1 MIRLLLFVCLF
12 TCSFAVLSQ
21 STQKSYRIK
30 TGSLFDSETATFKK
44 GLSILV
50 KGNMIEAVKT
60 DSELTDAEKNEY
72 TFIDLSAYTILPGLI
87 DAHTHLLSESKLYPG
102 STDPALSYL
111 RDVNLRTDALRALYG
126 AARAKTALE
135 GGITAVQDLGNSGL
149 FADVALREAINIG
162 YVPGPRMRCSGPG
175 LSTEGG
181 QFPGLIYEQQHI
193 ASKEYRIVKSVDD
206 AIQAVRENLTQK
218 ADVIKIYSDNAP
230 NPTMLSVEEM
240 KAIVNEAH
248 RYGIRVTA
256 HAVTNTS
263 VYNAVMAGVDGI
275 EHGYQVHDTT
285 LQLMARKGVVW
296 IPTFSDSVVFEKAM
310 TIMNPTNP
318 NIKRN
323 ISARI
328 KSITEL
334 LQKAVKAGV
343 TIVAGADDYTVLGFP
358 YGEMFKRTLFMYHT
372 AGIGIPQVLQSAT
385 IHAAKHL
392 RWENRI
398 GSIKKGFWADIIA
411 VDPAIEKD
419 INVLLNVKFVMKGGA
434 IVKQ

>member
-1 MIRLLLFVCLF
+1 MRRFFLA
-12 TCSFAVLSQ
+12 TCFMVASLAVLSQ
-21 STQKSYRIK
+21 SSPKLYRIK
-30 TGSLFDSETATFKK
+30 TGSLFDSETGTFKK
-44 GLSILV
+44 GLSVLV
-50 KGNMIEAVKT
+50 RGANIEAVKT
-60 DSELTDAEKNEY
+60 EAELTDAEKNEY
-72 TFIDLSAYTILPGLI
+72 SLIDLSAYTLLPGLI

-102 STDPALSYL
+102 STDPSLSYL
-111 RDVNLRTDALRALYG
+111 RDVNLRNDAIRALYG
-126 AARAKTALE
+126 AGRAKSALE

-149 FADVALREAINIG
+149 FADVALRDAINLG

-175 LSTEGG
+175 LSTQGG

-193 ASKEYRIVKSVDD
+193 ASREYRIVKSVDD

-230 NPTMLSVEEM
+230 NTTMLSMEEM

-248 RYGIRVTA
+248 RYGVRVTA

-296 IPTFSDSVVFEKAM
+296 VATYADSVSFEKAM
-310 TIMNPTNP
+310 TIMNPNNP

-323 ISARI
+323 IAARI
-328 KSITEL
+328 KSISEL
-334 LQKAVKAGV
+334 MQKAVKAGV

-358 YGEMFKRTLFMYHT
+358 YGEMYKRNLFMYHT
-372 AGIGIPQVLQSAT
+372 AGMSIPQVLQSAT
-385 IHAAKHL
+385 INAARHL
-392 RWENRI
+392 RWENRL
-398 GSIKKGFWADIIA
+398 GSIKKGYWADLVA

-419 INVLLNVKFVMKGGA
+419 LNVLLNVRFVMKGGV